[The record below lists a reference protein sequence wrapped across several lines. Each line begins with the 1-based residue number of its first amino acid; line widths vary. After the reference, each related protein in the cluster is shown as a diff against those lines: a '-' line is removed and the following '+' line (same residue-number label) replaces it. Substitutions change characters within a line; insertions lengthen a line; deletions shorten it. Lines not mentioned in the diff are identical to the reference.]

1 MSKGSNSIF
10 AFLVGAATG
19 AALGVLF
26 APDKGKNTRDK
37 LSFRLDKYKKK
48 LEEIS
53 KEVIDGK
60 EEHSSEAK
68 SEGKKVVEETAT
80 KAESLLNDVED
91 LLSQIQGDK

>member
-1 MSKGSNSIF
+1 MNRGSNSIF

-48 LEEIS
+48 LEELS
-53 KEVIDGK
+53 KEVMEGK
-60 EEHSSEAK
+60 EDNNSEAK
-68 SEGKKVVEETAT
+68 AEGKKVVEETTT

-91 LLSQIQGDK
+91 LLSQIKG